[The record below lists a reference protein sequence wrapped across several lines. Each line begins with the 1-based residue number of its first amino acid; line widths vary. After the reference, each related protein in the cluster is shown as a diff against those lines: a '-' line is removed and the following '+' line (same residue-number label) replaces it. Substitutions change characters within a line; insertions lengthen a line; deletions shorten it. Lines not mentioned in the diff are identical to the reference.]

1 MRGLKSFIAVIL
13 WPTLLTCCVSTRT
26 EYRVPELDWPK
37 FPALEVGLDKGNGK
51 VEVTDEWIVRLAE
64 YRIRI
69 EETEKNY
76 NELKRLYEGSSER
89 EER

>member
-1 MRGLKSFIAVIL
+1 M
-13 WPTLLTCCVSTRT
+13 PTLLTCCVSTRT
-26 EYRVPELDWPK
+26 EYRVPELNWPE
-37 FPALEVGLDKGNGK
+37 FPALEEGLDKGNGR

-89 EER
+89 EEQ